1 MIAIERLSK
10 RYGGETAAI
19 DDVSLSV
26 AEGESLA
33 IVGSSGSGKSTLL
46 KTINRLVEP
55 SAGRV
60 LVDDEDVA
68 TVAPHLL
75 RRRIGYVMQG
85 AGLFP
90 HRTAFEN
97 VATTPRLLGWD
108 GARIRARV
116 DELLAL
122 LGLDPATYGPRKPHE
137 LSGGEQQRVGVARA
151 LAAEPRVLLMDEPFG
166 ALDPAVRA
174 RAQADL
180 AALRKRLGVT
190 IVLVTH
196 DMDEA
201 ARLGDR
207 IAVMHRGR
215 LLQEGAPAEIFA
227 RPATPEVAALLASDD
242 RPFRLLALGSVRDLV
257 EPGLAMGDPVSV
269 EATPRGALAAL
280 VWSRRDA
287 APVVGA
293 SGEPLGIVTLR
304 RLIEAGAEPKA

>member
-1 MIAIERLSK
+1 MITIERLSK
-10 RYGGETAAI
+10 RYGEMAAV
-19 DDVSLSV
+19 DDVSLEV
-26 AEGESLA
+26 GEGESLA

-60 LVDDEDVA
+60 LVGGEDVA
-68 TVAPHLL
+68 AVAPHLL

-97 VATTPRLLGWD
+97 VATTPRLLGWERS
-108 GARIRARV
+108 RIRARV
-116 DELLAL
+116 EELLAL
-122 LGLDPATYGPRKPHE
+122 LGLDPAIYGPRKPHE

-174 RAQADL
+174 KAQADL
-180 AALRKRLGVT
+180 GALRKRLGVT

-215 LLQEGAPAEIFA
+215 LLQHGTPAEIFA
-227 RPATPEVAALLASDD
+227 RPATPEIAALLASDD
-242 RPFRLLALGSVRDLV
+242 RPFRLLALGSIQEIV
-257 EPGLAMGDPVSV
+257 EPGSAAGDPIPV
-269 EATPRGALAAL
+269 ETTLRGALAAL
-280 VWSRRDA
+280 IWSRRDT
-287 APVVGA
+287 APVIGA
-293 SGEPLGIVTLR
+293 GGEALGIVTLK

>member
-10 RYGGETAAI
+10 RYGETAAVA
-19 DDVSLSV
+19 DVSLEI

-60 LVDDEDVA
+60 VVDGEDVS

-97 VATTPRLLGWD
+97 ISTTPRLLRWEEP
-108 GARIRARV
+108 RIRARV
-116 DELLAL
+116 DELLTL

-174 RAQADL
+174 KAQVDL
-180 AALRKRLGVT
+180 AALRKRLGLT

-215 LLQEGAPAEIFA
+215 LLQQGTPAEIFS
-227 RPATPEVAALLASDD
+227 RPATPEVAALVASDD

-257 EPGLAMGDPVSV
+257 EPGSAAGDPVAV
-269 EATPRGALAAL
+269 EATLRGALGAL
-280 VWSRRDA
+280 LWSRRDA

-293 SGEPLGIVTLR
+293 GGEALGIVTLK